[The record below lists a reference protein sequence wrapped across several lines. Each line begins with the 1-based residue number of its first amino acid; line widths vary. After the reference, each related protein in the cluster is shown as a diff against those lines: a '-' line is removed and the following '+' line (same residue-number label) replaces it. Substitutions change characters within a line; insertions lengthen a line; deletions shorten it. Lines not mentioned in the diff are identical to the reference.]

1 MKVAF
6 WDKFD
11 EVLSLVPAHQGLLFF
26 IVFVTLFLYYRNNN
40 FKQMAFYKLSI
51 FCYFL
56 LSYFYT
62 FGNIDMI
69 VWLFYVT
76 LPITFLVLPSF
87 YLYIESITSIQEIRL
102 KKKILHFLP
111 SIVWIVL
118 LFPYLFVDS
127 QSRFEF
133 INYGFKN
140 QEIETIF
147 YYLMWVFRTGVYF
160 VLTGQIIVY
169 FILFYK
175 LIRKNKKNIEQ
186 LFSYTENINLQWLK
200 TFIGLFMFFFIL
212 SFFALFAGA
221 NTDIVARYFINITF
235 ALINLYLGIRA
246 IIQPNIYSLLK
257 NRSKL
262 VSDFEIFDST
272 PTIDSDESK
281 KKYSGSSL
289 TDDYKNE
296 LVEKLEKYLQE
307 KPYQNSKITIEDFA
321 DVLGTNTRYLSQII
335 NEHYGINFFT
345 FINNFRIEE
354 AKKILL
360 TKEGNMYTIEAIA
373 NMVGFHSKSSFNTS
387 FKKLTG
393 YTPSD
398 FRKKNQTIQ
407 S

>member
-1 MKVAF
+1 MNTGF

-11 EVLSLVPAHQGLLFF
+11 EILSLVPAHQGLMFF
-26 IVFVTLFLYYRNNN
+26 VIFVSLFLYHKKNNY
-40 FKQMAFYKLSI
+40 KQMAIYKLSI
-51 FCYFL
+51 FSYFL

-62 FGNIDMI
+62 FGSIEMI

-87 YLYIESITSIQEIRL
+87 YLYIESITSIQPIRFN
-102 KKKILHFLP
+102 KKIKHFFP
-111 SIVWIVL
+111 SILWAVL
-118 LFPYLFVDS
+118 LLPYLFIDS
-127 QSRFEF
+127 QTRFDF

-140 QEIETIF
+140 QDIHSVLFYLKWIF
-147 YYLMWVFRTGVYF
+147 RIGVYF
-160 VLTGQIIVY
+160 ILTGQIIAY
-169 FILFYK
+169 FVLFYK
-175 LIRKNKKNIEQ
+175 LIKKNKKNIEN

-200 TFIGLFMFFFIL
+200 IFIGLFMFFFIL

-221 NTDIVARYFINITF
+221 NANIVSRFFINILF

-246 IIQPNIYSLLK
+246 IIQPNIYSLLRDK
-257 NRSKL
+257 EKL
-262 VSDFEIFDST
+262 VADFEIIEST
-272 PTIDSDESK
+272 PTIESDESK
-281 KKYSGSSL
+281 RKYSGSSL
-289 TDDYKNE
+289 TDEYKSE
-296 LVEKLEKYLQE
+296 LIEKLEDFLLE
-307 KPYQNSKITIEDFA
+307 KPHQNSKITIEDFA
-321 DVLGTNTRYLSQII
+321 EHLGTNTRYLSQII

-354 AKKILL
+354 AKKILI

-398 FRKKNQTIQ
+398 FRNKNKNIT